1 MYRSGFSLGF
11 VIGSVPMY
19 GYRYVDPYCDMA
31 FRDLDSYY
39 DHCDEHG
46 HADVIQVCDSRT
58 GHPIAISVY
67 RGGDWVID
75 DCD

>member
-1 MYRSGFSLGF
+1 MYHSGFSLGI
-11 VIGSVPMY
+11 VIGSAPSY

-46 HADVIQVCDSRT
+46 HPDLIQVCDNRT
-58 GHPIAISVY
+58 GRPIAISIY
-67 RGGDWVID
+67 RDGDWVID